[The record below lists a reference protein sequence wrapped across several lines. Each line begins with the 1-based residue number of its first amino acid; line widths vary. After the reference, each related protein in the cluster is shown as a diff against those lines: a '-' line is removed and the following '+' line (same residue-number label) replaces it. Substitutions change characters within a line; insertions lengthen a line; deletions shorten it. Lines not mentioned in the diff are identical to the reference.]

1 MKDLRQPKYFL
12 GIDVAYS
19 KQDIFIS
26 HKKYVLDH
34 LQKIE
39 KLECKS
45 ISVLTEKNNRISLEE
60 KNAKIDNV

>member
-1 MKDLRQPKYFL
+1 MIWLKNNYYKKFISGVWDERPCATQIFLGQPKYFL

-39 KLECKS
+39 K
-45 ISVLTEKNNRISLEE
+45 
-60 KNAKIDNV
+60 